1 MALSGTLTGSCT
13 ANNGASSRYDYK
25 IEWSATQNV
34 TANTSTITATAYVR
48 SNNSNYSTS
57 TNWTSIING
66 STVKTFTYH
75 VQASAGWVNFGSKTW
90 TVNHNADGTCT
101 TSISGSFSGTYNGNY
116 VLRSGSVSG
125 NITLNTIPRASSFS
139 LNRTSATIGTD
150 AITVNISRASSSFT
164 HTVIYKFGSIS
175 ADQATKT
182 SATSVTFTPVLSDCS
197 QIPNATSGTA
207 TVVVDTYNGS
217 TKVGTASKT
226 ITLNVPSN
234 VVPSIGSVTATGNNL
249 LGSVYVAGKST
260 VTAKIN
266 SVSGSQGSTIKSYHL
281 SGAGLNNSSSS
292 ATSGVLSAGT
302 HTITGKVTDSRGR
315 TASKSTNITVYSYAS
330 PTISASVYRC
340 NSNGTATDDGTFV
353 RANITANVDNVGN
366 ANVNAKQYKIEWKT
380 SQGSDWSTYLDW
392 TNLSTY
398 SATWVHDLGGNWANT
413 TSYDVRISVKDS
425 YGTVSATRSI
435 GTVACV
441 LNVEETGVGVGK
453 IHERGAL
460 DVGGQLHTTH
470 GIYAGNSVFIKTDP
484 NSKVRFGYE
493 ADSTDAFISNTAGN
507 FLRLKADKTMTY
519 AGYKVYTSYQKP
531 TASEVGAVGSDNP
544 SITGNLIQSLSGT
557 DYKAIHHIG
566 SDGALIFTTNS
577 SGLSWDWN
585 KSMSLFRDGQFQLKN
600 HLLFNGSTERRI
612 ILSGINKGLY
622 LNNGSFGFYD
632 WANSKSLLR
641 LDLSNYEVRSDSG
654 YFVTGGNRMIT
665 SKSSTGYISWNNS
678 TDWKY
683 SLFCQTNTSNNA
695 AASSL
700 TNGAPAMKLYSGTGG
715 GLWLFPAGDSTG
727 GMVVAKGT
735 GWGSYG
741 DVTCNKSYAMSD
753 ERLKKNITPLDA
765 VPMTIS
771 SEYRETG
778 KSTGSIAL
786 DIIKGAKAYAYDH
799 VYDDESLPKSFG
811 LMAQDLPVE
820 LTKQF
825 IRNEENPDDMVA
837 TTKLTMSARNSQ
849 KEDIAVDIYGVSAI
863 AWEGVRVLTERVE
876 ALEDALAE
884 ETAKRQALEERLSK
898 LEEAFSSLK

>member
-66 STVKTFTYH
+66 TKVKTFQYH
-75 VQASAGWVNFGSKTW
+75 IQASAGWVNFGSKTW

-101 TSISGSFSGTYNGNY
+101 TSISGSFSGTYNGSY

-125 NITLNTIPRASSFS
+125 NITLNTIPRASSFT
-139 LNRTSATIGTD
+139 LNRSSATIGTD
-150 AITVNISRASSSFT
+150 AITVTISRASSSFT

-182 SATSVTFTPVLSDCS
+182 NATSVTFTPVLSDCS

-217 TKVGTASKT
+217 TKIGTASKT

-266 SVSGSQGSTIKSYHL
+266 SASGSQGSTIKSYHL

-292 ATSGVLSAGT
+292 ATSGTLSAGT

-340 NSNGTATDDGTFV
+340 NSNGQATDDGTFV

-366 ANVNAKQYKIEWKT
+366 ANVNAKQYKIERKT
-380 SQGSDWSTYLDW
+380 SQGSNWSTYLDW

-441 LNVEETGVGVGK
+441 LNVEEAGVGVGK

-460 DVGGQLHTTH
+460 DVAGTIYMNGQPVMTSIERPVSGNWFRGTPS
-470 GIYAGNSVFIKTDP
+470 IAGDGVMEVGKYIDFHS
-484 NSKVRFGYE
+484 
-493 ADSTDAFISNTAGN
+493 SNTETAD
-507 FLRLKADKTMTY
+507 FSVRL
-519 AGYKVYTSYQKP
+519 
-531 TASEVGAVGSDNP
+531 TA
-544 SITGNLIQSLSGT
+544 
-557 DYKAIHHIG
+557 
-566 SDGALIFTTNS
+566 
-577 SGLSWDWN
+577 
-585 KSMSLFRDGQFQLKN
+585 
-600 HLLFNGSTERRI
+600 NGSTLTNTGTYEAPTIKATGNGKSGTLGTGSGDVYLHNSKGNSYWQFKDNGHFGIPNHLVFQGSSERRV
-612 ILSGINKGLY
+612 ILEGSNKGLY
-622 LNNGSFGFYD
+622 FNNGSFGFYD
-632 WANSKSLLR
+632 WAGSASLLR
-641 LDLSNYEVRSDSG
+641 IDLNNKEIRSDGG
-654 YFVTGGNRMIT
+654 YFATAGNRMIT
-665 SKSSTGYISWNNS
+665 SRTSTGYISWNNS

-700 TNGAPAMKLYSGTGG
+700 TNGAPAMKLYSGSGG
-715 GLWLFPAGDSTG
+715 GLWLFPAGDSVG
-727 GMVVAKGT
+727 GMVVTRGT

-741 DVTCNKSYAMSD
+741 DVTCNKTYAMSD

-799 VYDDESLPKSFG
+799 VYDDDSLPKSFG

-825 IRNEENPDDMVA
+825 VRNEENPDDMIA
-837 TTKLTMSARNSQ
+837 TTKLTMSERNSQ
-849 KEDIAVDIYGVSAI
+849 KEDIAVDIYGISAV